1 MRDKKSERTF
11 YYFNTHLDHRG
22 NEARQKGAEMNV
34 KMMQRIAGKHAVIFH
49 SGDMNSQ
56 RGTTTEAYLQPYDN
70 WMKSARERAV
80 ESDQRATF
88 DGFGKSQ
95 PRWLDH
101 IFYRHAKA
109 VKYATLDGKD
119 YEMRDCL
126 FPTIDPENPYQL
138 TEEDEDIVQ
147 KLHKSFTGSEKL
159 RKHMKCIFR
168 YGCMYNVCNSNLL
181 FHASM
186 PMNADGTLKE
196 VDILGKKY
204 KGEALLKR
212 VGQLIRTAYFAEE
225 DNPEKAFARD
235 FIWYLW
241 CGKNSPA
248 FDKSKMATFERY
260 FLTDK
265 ETHKEVKGYYYTL
278 RDREDICDMILD
290 EFGVEG
296 EHRHIIN
303 GHVPVKAVKGEKPI
317 KANGK
322 LMVIDGGF
330 SKAYQP
336 ETGIAGYTLV
346 YHSRGFQ
353 LVQHEPFTSTQKAIE
368 EGQDIKST
376 TQIVELSS
384 QRMMVK
390 DTDKGRELMVQIEDL
405 KKLLVAY
412 QNGIIK
418 ERGI

>member
-1 MRDKKSERTF
+1 MLLHHIDFK
-11 YYFNTHLDHRG
+11 RG
-22 NEARQKGAEMNV
+22 V
-34 KMMQRIAGKHAVIFH
+34 LV
-49 SGDMNSQ
+49 
-56 RGTTTEAYLQPYDN
+56 
-70 WMKSARERAV
+70 V
-80 ESDQRATF
+80 
-88 DGFGKSQ
+88 
-95 PRWLDH
+95 
-101 IFYRHAKA
+101 
-109 VKYATLDGKD
+109 DGKE
-119 YEMRDCL
+119 YEMRDSF
-126 FPTIDPENPYQL
+126 FPTIDPEHPYTL
-138 TEEDEDIVQ
+138 TEEEREIVT
-147 KLHKSFTGSEKL
+147 KLHNSFTGSEKL
-159 RKHMKCIFR
+159 RKHMKCLFR

-186 PMNADGTLKE
+186 PLNEDGSFKE
-196 VDILGKKY
+196 VEILGEKY
-204 KGEALLKR
+204 KGRDLLQR
-212 VGQLIRTAYFAEE
+212 VGQLIRTAYFADNENEE
-225 DNPEKAFARD
+225 KNFALD
-235 FIWYLW
+235 YIWYLW
-241 CGKNSPA
+241 CGPQSPA

-265 ETHKEVKGYYYTL
+265 ETHKEIKGHYYTL
-278 RDREDICDMILD
+278 RNREDICDMILD
-290 EFGVEG
+290 EFNVEG

-353 LVQHEPFTSTQKAIE
+353 LVQHEPFTSAQKAIE

-376 TQIVELSS
+376 TQIVEMSS
-384 QRMMVK
+384 KRMMVK
-390 DTDKGRELMVQIEDL
+390 DTDKGRELMIQINDL

-418 ERGI
+418 EKGI